1 MSRLFISHSSHDEAA
16 VQQFI
21 EFLILGMGIPGND
34 IFCTS
39 QKGTLIPGEPFMEK
53 IKEKLVDCE
62 KVICYITPDYLHS
75 VTCLTEMGAAWYQTG
90 KIIPL
95 IVNPLHF
102 TDLNNTPLMGL
113 QMLQN
118 HNREDMIVLYREFRT
133 LGIALDNQ
141 VKFDQYLTR
150 YIEALQQTSVISK
163 DSSGYYQAKIAEIR
177 RTPPAYRCYKLDG
190 LLQLNGAVPANE
202 THWIFYRAGMYEDLA
217 VNDVIRFSIDSTE
230 SRKFPDIGMARNI
243 YPKDMYK
250 LKIK

>member
-1 MSRLFISHSSHDEAA
+1 MKKLSVIS
-16 VQQFI
+16 
-21 EFLILGMGIPGND
+21 P
-34 IFCTS
+34 
-39 QKGTLIPGEPFMEK
+39 P
-53 IKEKLVDCE
+53 
-62 KVICYITPDYLHS
+62 YLHS

-102 TDLNNTPLMGL
+102 TDLNNTPLMEL

-118 HNREDMIVLYREFRT
+118 HNREDMIVLYHEFRT
-133 LGIALDNQ
+133 RGIALDNQ
-141 VKFDQYLTR
+141 VKFDQYLTK
-150 YIEALQQTSVISK
+150 YIEALQQASVISK

-190 LLQLNGAVPANE
+190 LLQLDGSVSSNE

-217 VNDVIRFSIDSTE
+217 VDDVIRFSIDSTE
-230 SRKFPDIGMARNI
+230 LRKFSDIGMARNI

-250 LKIK
+250 LKFKYASLCKRGHRFAVAGELYGKEKQ